1 MWSVC
6 LGNDGNLQGQEEE
19 SDLVK
24 LPKMDQLYKGNK
36 MQDVGLPMA
45 CSGETKYRMWYKDA
59 TFCNGGYKYATAASH
74 YAIDAT
80 RVHRTMP
87 GVVSFSSL
95 RPFGPRRGVAA
106 MASTRCHA
114 ASAPSRRW
122 RVGEIYGSPLRS
134 TPRPRHRRDLR
145 ERRGTFA
152 TGIVPRRST
161 PCC

>member
-95 RPFGPRRGVAA
+95 RPFGPRRGRRGVSERA
-106 MASTRCHA
+106 R
-114 ASAPSRRW
+114 SRRW
-122 RVGEIYGSPLRS
+122 REDARTDAAAA
-134 TPRPRHRRDLR
+134 TP
-145 ERRGTFA
+145 
-152 TGIVPRRST
+152 SS
-161 PCC
+161 

>member
-95 RPFGPRRGVAA
+95 RP
-106 MASTRCHA
+106 
-114 ASAPSRRW
+114 SAQ
-122 RVGEIYGSPLRS
+122 
-134 TPRPRHRRDLR
+134 
-145 ERRGTFA
+145 A
-152 TGIVPRRST
+152 
-161 PCC
+161 